1 MPIGIYEKM
10 NSFKRHEIVLENGD
24 VFYMASD
31 GYEDQFGGPEDKKF
45 KSKRFKE
52 MLLEIH
58 KYPMKKQKVI
68 IEKRFEEWKGDL
80 KQIDDILVTGIAV
93 KY

>member
-10 NSFKRHEIVLENGD
+10 DPFTKHEINLEKGD

-31 GYEDQFGGPEDKKF
+31 GYEDQFGGPDGKKF
-45 KSKRFKE
+45 KAKKFKQ

-58 KYPMKKQKVI
+58 KYPMNSQKEI
-68 IEKRFEEWKGDL
+68 IERLFEEWKGDL
-80 KQIDDILVTGIAV
+80 QQVDDIVVTGIAI
-93 KY
+93 K